1 MGVRIGS
8 GAGGARRM
16 SDHLPTMLFV
26 LLIIIA
32 ISWWSDTHQ
41 F

>member
-1 MGVRIGS
+1 
-8 GAGGARRM
+8 M

>member
-1 MGVRIGS
+1 MSHRIDKRDECVK
-8 GAGGARRM
+8 A
-16 SDHLPTMLFV
+16 
-26 LLIIIA
+26 LIIIA